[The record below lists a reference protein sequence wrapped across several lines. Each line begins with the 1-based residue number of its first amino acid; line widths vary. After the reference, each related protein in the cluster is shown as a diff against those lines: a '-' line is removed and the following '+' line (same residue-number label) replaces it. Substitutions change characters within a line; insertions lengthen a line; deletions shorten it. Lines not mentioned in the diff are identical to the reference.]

1 MQIIVTIKNFDNN
14 LKQFDF
20 LIPSIKSAMEN
31 VIKQLA
37 TLEEPYININNL
49 VAVHFTENYKE
60 ELFAFQESIGQHA
73 FTTKN
78 KIAEG
83 HAQVVATEDG
93 YHIFF
98 SKLIPMFIVIGQFLE
113 NNSDKIDIDNLNQI
127 ILEKKNLLRV
137 IRHELAHVEDEDN
150 QESWPWFKHAFDE
163 YNLQSILRFDAHRLW
178 EEYYA
183 CRRSNYFYDLDGIS
197 EEINNLLSSLDKAE
211 KEICDLRWKY
221 NTNEIDLDIFIRL
234 LHEYSRSAFIY
245 CCYFMGHTD
254 RVADDLMDKIIQTEY
269 PSRFFHLIPDMWK
282 ALKSMVRVYPQW
294 DNPEIYDELSS
305 IVLHCIESF
314 EIYPRETDEGVYY
327 DIPPKKLMPKKEMS
341 KEVRS

>member
-1 MQIIVTIKNFDNN
+1 MQIIVTIKSFDSN

-20 LIPSIKSAMEN
+20 LIPSIRSAMES
-31 VIKQLA
+31 VIKQLV
-37 TLEEPYININNL
+37 TLEKPYININNL
-49 VAVHFTENYKE
+49 VAVHFTENYQE
-60 ELFAFQESIGQHA
+60 ELFAFQKSIGQHA
-73 FTTKN
+73 FATKN

-83 HAQVVATEDG
+83 HAQVVATKDG

-113 NNSDKIDIDNLNQI
+113 NNSDKIDIDNLKQI
-127 ILEKKNLLRV
+127 VLEKKNLLRV
-137 IRHELAHVEDEDN
+137 IRHELSHVEDEDN
-150 QESWPWFKHAFDE
+150 QKSWPWFKHAFDE
-163 YNLQSILRFDAHRLW
+163 YNLQNILRLDAHRLW

-197 EEINNLLSSLDKAE
+197 EEINNLLSNLDKAE
-211 KEICDLRWKY
+211 KEICDFRWKY
-221 NTNEIDLDIFIRL
+221 NTNEIDLDTFIRL
-234 LHEYSRSAFIY
+234 LHEYIRSAFIY

>member
-1 MQIIVTIKNFDNN
+1 MQIIVTIKSFDSN

-20 LIPSIKSAMEN
+20 LIPSIRSAMES
-31 VIKQLA
+31 VIKQLV
-37 TLEEPYININNL
+37 TLEKPYININNL
-49 VAVHFTENYKE
+49 VAVHFTENYQE
-60 ELFAFQESIGQHA
+60 ELFAFQKSIGQHA
-73 FTTKN
+73 FATKN

-83 HAQVVATEDG
+83 HAQVVATKDG

-113 NNSDKIDIDNLNQI
+113 NNSDKIDIDNLKQI

-137 IRHELAHVEDEDN
+137 IRHELSHVEDEDN
-150 QESWPWFKHAFDE
+150 QKSWPWFKHAFDE
-163 YNLQSILRFDAHRLW
+163 YNLQNILRFDAHRLW

-197 EEINNLLSSLDKAE
+197 EEINNLLSNLDKAE

-221 NTNEIDLDIFIRL
+221 NTNEIDLDTFIRL
-234 LHEYSRSAFIY
+234 LYEYIRSAFIY